1 MNVIFLETNHI
12 NRNCLQYAVSGERAF
27 KSVKHK
33 ATSWNVCCLWSGEP
47 YHGSASEPERK
58 IPLLKEVFHEFPR
71 TPINIDIKV
80 HDEKLIEEVDALV
93 RQFGREHLTV
103 WGNFSHKTTARCYAQ
118 VTSLHLYLEPVVFYK
133 LYFSVLNW
141 SVKAIFSMKFSLLS
155 SEQ

>member
-12 NRNCLQYAVSGERAF
+12 NRNCLSMQCLEKEPF

-33 ATSWNVCCLWSGEP
+33 ATGWNVSCLWSGEP